1 MVKGYM
7 VMSRPTLIKGQT
19 HEMSR
24 NRILGYESRGSGM
37 CYEALCWLDEDPV
50 VDCCVA
56 DYAFEVVFE
65 QAAFGG

>member
-1 MVKGYM
+1 M
-7 VMSRPTLIKGQT
+7 R
-19 HEMSR
+19 
-24 NRILGYESRGSGM
+24 
-37 CYEALCWLDEDPV
+37 YEALCWLNKDAV